1 MKKTKLIKRMA
12 ASGYTSNS
20 KQERL
25 TRDNNINSNSNKIK
39 INK

>member
-12 ASGYTSNS
+12 AGGYKSNS

-25 TRDNNINSNSNKIK
+25 TRDNNINSNNNK
-39 INK
+39 NKDK